1 MDDSAMVLE
10 TMKMLLEMEDA
21 EVVAIDQ
28 PLAALDAARSMSFN
42 LIISDLGMPVMSGHE
57 LMSALRQL
65 PQVKDIPASSDVRK
79 SREPGFNHH
88 IGKPVA
94 YDDLIEIIETLC
106 GAHDLEFDT
115 IVARR
120 SAPDTSKYCRPF
132 RRSVHSRTKKPRR
145 KDHFRRG
152 F

>member
-1 MDDSAMVLE
+1 MVLE

-57 LMSALRQL
+57 LSALRQL

-94 YDDLIEIIETLC
+94 YDDVIEIIETLC
-106 GAHDLEFDT
+106 GAHDLELDT

-120 SAPDTSKYCRPF
+120 SAPRH
-132 RRSVHSRTKKPRR
+132 VQVLQAI
-145 KDHFRRG
+145 
-152 F
+152 

>member
-1 MDDSAMVLE
+1 MVLE

-57 LMSALRQL
+57 LSALRQL
-65 PQVKDIPASSDVRK
+65 PQVKDIPAIALTGYGSSSDVRK

-120 SAPDTSKYCRPF
+120 SAPRH
-132 RRSVHSRTKKPRR
+132 VQVLQAI
-145 KDHFRRG
+145 
-152 F
+152 